1 MFKFSIKNLLTR
13 KSKFLMTTIAIIIS
27 TLIIMFSFN
36 VASQI
41 NDGIISTASY
51 YDVVVGANGSAT
63 DLVMSTMFFTGT
75 TTDTISSEVYDELKI
90 NRDVKEVVPFATGDN
105 YKGNLIVGTE
115 KSFLENKTLSEGIY
129 FEEPF
134 EIVLGFNVAKENKLA
149 VGDKLIGSHG
159 VSEAAHSHEN
169 MPYTVVGILDKTH
182 TAYDN
187 TLFTKTDSVWKSHE
201 EHNHDEEPEL
211 INEEN
216 NNQEIEK
223 EFHEEHSHK
232 YTALLVKTK
241 NPSSA
246 LNLITELNKK
256 GGVLAA
262 NPSIVLRDL
271 LNNVDLVKNIVYILC
286 AVIGVMSFVIIYM
299 ITLMMMQDVK
309 KDVLLMRLLGLQRKN
324 ISGIIFIQN
333 IIVSV
338 IGVVVAFIFTRLS
351 LMLINN
357 ITASVGIVMNYSKIY
372 VEEYF
377 IMIAVIVISLIPTFV
392 SLLKMFERSLEDE
405 K

>member
-1 MFKFSIKNLLTR
+1 MYKFKFAIKNLLTR
-13 KSKFLMTTIAIIIS
+13 KAKFIMTMIAIIIA

-51 YDVVVGANGSAT
+51 YDVVVGANGSST

-75 TTDTISSEVYDELKI
+75 TTDTISSDIYDELKKNKNI
-90 NRDVKEVVPFATGDN
+90 REIVPFATGDN

-115 KSFLENKTLSEGIY
+115 SEFLNGKPLEEGKN
-129 FEEPF
+129 FEEAYD
-134 EIVLGFNVAKENKLA
+134 IVLGYNIAKEDKLSI
-149 VGDKLIGSHG
+149 GDKLIGSHG
-159 VSEAAHSHEN
+159 VSESAHSHEN
-169 MPYTVVGILDKTH
+169 TPYTIVGILEKTH

-187 TLFTKTDSVWKSHE
+187 TLFTKVDSVWNSHE
-201 EHNHDEEPEL
+201 DHDHE
-211 INEEN
+211 EEN
-216 NNQEIEK
+216 HK
-223 EFHEEHSHK
+223 HE
-232 YTALLVKTK
+232 YTALLLKTD
-241 NPSSA
+241 NPSTA
-246 LNLITELNKK
+246 LNLINDLNKK

-262 NPSIVLRDL
+262 NPSTVLRDL

-299 ITLMMMQDVK
+299 ITLMMMQDVR
-309 KDVLLMRLLGLQRKN
+309 KDVTLMRLLGLQRKN
-324 ISGIIFIQN
+324 ITSIIFIQN

-338 IGVVVAFIFTRLS
+338 IGAIVAFILTRIS
-351 LMLINN
+351 LLLVNN

-372 VEEYF
+372 GAEYL
-377 IMIAVIVISLIPTFV
+377 IMFAVVVVSLIPTFI
-392 SLLKMFERSLEDE
+392 SLKKMFERSLEDE

>member
-1 MFKFSIKNLLTR
+1 MYKFKFAIKNLLTR
-13 KSKFLMTTIAIIIS
+13 KAKFIMTMIAIIIA

-51 YDVVVGANGSAT
+51 YDVVVGANGSST

-75 TTDTISSEVYDELKI
+75 TTDTISSDIYDELKKNKNI
-90 NRDVKEVVPFATGDN
+90 REIVPFATGDN

-115 KSFLENKTLSEGIY
+115 SEFLNGKPLEEGKN
-129 FEEPF
+129 FEEAYD
-134 EIVLGFNVAKENKLA
+134 IVLGYNIAKENKLSI
-149 VGDKLIGSHG
+149 GDKLIGSHG
-159 VSEAAHSHEN
+159 VSESAHSHEN
-169 MPYTVVGILDKTH
+169 TPYTIVGILEKTH

-187 TLFTKTDSVWKSHE
+187 TLFTKVDSVWNSHE
-201 EHNHDEEPEL
+201 DHDHE
-211 INEEN
+211 EEN
-216 NNQEIEK
+216 HK
-223 EFHEEHSHK
+223 HE
-232 YTALLVKTK
+232 YTALLLKTD
-241 NPSSA
+241 NPSTA
-246 LNLITELNKK
+246 LNLINDLNKK

-262 NPSIVLRDL
+262 NPSTVLRDL

-299 ITLMMMQDVK
+299 ITLMMMQDVR
-309 KDVLLMRLLGLQRKN
+309 KDVTLMRLLGLQRKN
-324 ISGIIFIQN
+324 ITSIIFIQN

-338 IGVVVAFIFTRLS
+338 IGAIVAFILTRIS
-351 LMLINN
+351 LLLVNN

-372 VEEYF
+372 GAEYL
-377 IMIAVIVISLIPTFV
+377 IMFAVVVVSLIPTFI
-392 SLLKMFERSLEDE
+392 SLKKMFERSLEDE

>member
-1 MFKFSIKNLLTR
+1 MLKFSIKNLLTR
-13 KSKFLMTTIAIIIS
+13 KAKFLMTTIAITIS

-51 YDVVVGANGSAT
+51 YDIVVGANGSST

-75 TTDTISSEVYDELKI
+75 TTNTVSSDMYEELK
-90 NRDVKEVVPFATGDN
+90 NNKNAKEVVPFATGDN
-105 YKGNLIVGTE
+105 YKGSLIVGTE
-115 KSFLENKTLSEGIY
+115 NSFLANKPLRNGEY
-129 FEEPF
+129 FEEAF
-134 EIVLGFNVAKENKLA
+134 EIVLGYNVAKENGLKI
-149 VGDKLIGSHG
+149 GDSVIGSHG
-159 VSEAAHSHEN
+159 ISEESHSHEN
-169 MPYTVVGILDKTH
+169 APYTVVGILEKTY

-187 TLFTKTDSVWKSHE
+187 TLFTKTESVWETHE
-201 EHNHDEEPEL
+201 NHEH
-211 INEEN
+211 
-216 NNQEIEK
+216 EK
-223 EFHEEHSHK
+223 ETKKVESENTEHEDHERE
-232 YTALLVKTK
+232 YTAILVKTN

-246 LNLITELNKK
+246 LNLISELNQK
-256 GGVLAA
+256 GGVLAV
-262 NPSIVLRDL
+262 NPSTVLRDL
-271 LNNVDLVKNIVYILC
+271 LNNIDLVKNIVYILC

-338 IGVVVAFIFTRLS
+338 IGVIVAFIFTRLA
-351 LMLINN
+351 LLLTNN
-357 ITASVGIVMNYSKIY
+357 LTASFGIVMNYSKIY
-372 VEEYF
+372 REEYL
-377 IMIAVIVISLIPTFV
+377 IMIAVIIISLIPTLV
-392 SLLKMFERSLEDE
+392 SLLKIFERSLEDE

>member
-1 MFKFSIKNLLTR
+1 MYKFKFAIKNLLTR
-13 KSKFLMTTIAIIIS
+13 KAKFIMTMIAIIIA

-51 YDVVVGANGSAT
+51 YDVVVGANGSST

-75 TTDTISSEVYDELKI
+75 TTDTISSDIYDELKKNKNI
-90 NRDVKEVVPFATGDN
+90 REIVPFATGDN

-115 KSFLENKTLSEGIY
+115 SEFLNGKPLEEGKN
-129 FEEPF
+129 FEEAYD
-134 EIVLGFNVAKENKLA
+134 IVLGYNIAKENKLSI
-149 VGDKLIGSHG
+149 GDKLIGSHG
-159 VSEAAHSHEN
+159 VSESAHSHEN
-169 MPYTVVGILDKTH
+169 TPYTIVGILEKTH

-187 TLFTKTDSVWKSHE
+187 TLFTKVDSVWNSHE
-201 EHNHDEEPEL
+201 DHDHEEENHDEISNHE
-211 INEEN
+211 EEN
-216 NNQEIEK
+216 HK
-223 EFHEEHSHK
+223 HE
-232 YTALLVKTK
+232 YTALLLKTD
-241 NPSSA
+241 NPSTA
-246 LNLITELNKK
+246 LNLINDLNKK

-262 NPSIVLRDL
+262 NPSTVLRDL

-299 ITLMMMQDVK
+299 ITLMMMQDVR
-309 KDVLLMRLLGLQRKN
+309 KDVTLMRLLGLQRKN
-324 ISGIIFIQN
+324 ITSIIFIQN

-338 IGVVVAFIFTRLS
+338 IGAIVAFILTRIS
-351 LMLINN
+351 LLLVNN

-372 VEEYF
+372 SEEYL
-377 IMIAVIVISLIPTFV
+377 IMFAVVVVSLIPTFI
-392 SLLKMFERSLEDE
+392 SLKKMFERSLEDE

>member
-1 MFKFSIKNLLTR
+1 MYKFKFAIKNLLTR
-13 KSKFLMTTIAIIIS
+13 KAKFIMTMIAIIIA

-51 YDVVVGANGSAT
+51 YDVVVGANGSST

-75 TTDTISSEVYDELKI
+75 TTDTISSDIYDELKKNKNI
-90 NRDVKEVVPFATGDN
+90 REIVPFATGDN

-115 KSFLENKTLSEGIY
+115 SEFLNSKPLVEGKN
-129 FEEPF
+129 FEEAYD
-134 EIVLGFNVAKENKLA
+134 IVLGYNIAKENKLSI
-149 VGDKLIGSHG
+149 GDKLIGSHG
-159 VSEAAHSHEN
+159 VSESAHSHEN
-169 MPYTVVGILDKTH
+169 TPYTIVGILEKTH

-187 TLFTKTDSVWKSHE
+187 TLFTKVDSVWNSHE
-201 EHNHDEEPEL
+201 DHDHEEENHDEISNHE
-211 INEEN
+211 EEN
-216 NNQEIEK
+216 HK
-223 EFHEEHSHK
+223 HE
-232 YTALLVKTK
+232 YTALLLKTD
-241 NPSSA
+241 NPSTA
-246 LNLITELNKK
+246 LNLINDLNKK

-262 NPSIVLRDL
+262 NPSTVLRDL

-299 ITLMMMQDVK
+299 ITLMMMQDVR
-309 KDVLLMRLLGLQRKN
+309 KDVTLMRLLGLQRKN
-324 ISGIIFIQN
+324 ITSIIFIQN

-338 IGVVVAFIFTRLS
+338 IGAIVAFILTRIS
-351 LMLINN
+351 LLLVNN

-372 VEEYF
+372 SEEYL
-377 IMIAVIVISLIPTFV
+377 IMFAVVVVSLIPTFI
-392 SLLKMFERSLEDE
+392 SLKKMFERSLEDE